1 MEFSLKT
8 NKPPPKRKN
17 LSAFEKAED
26 CLQVVRPG
34 AVSKPK
40 VVEASLEDVKFCKA
54 CKKVFANQEHLKS
67 HLQIK
72 HSYSQE

>member
-8 NKPPPKRKN
+8 NKPPPKRRN
-17 LSAFEKAED
+17 LSAFEKAEN
-26 CLQVVRPG
+26 CPQVVQAE

-40 VVEASLEDVKFCKA
+40 IVEASLKDIKFCKA
-54 CKKVFANQEHLKS
+54 CKKAFANQDHLKN

-72 HSYSQE
+72 HPYSQE